1 MAEAAASAAQA
12 QRWVLKSPAHL
23 GYLDVLRAQFPDLH
37 IVHMHRDPRTTIASG
52 ASLNATLHAM
62 HADTVDR
69 HRVGAQW
76 LERMGW
82 TNDRAMAVRDGWQD
96 DTAVVT
102 DIAFDD
108 AVADPIGQVA
118 RVYDAVGLPLQPR
131 PPRTRCGAGWPGV
144 PARRHARPT
153 AWRITACVPSRST
166 SDSRCTTNVSAV
178 RRTVRSNAVPD
189 DPVSTASQREQE
201 LAALELIEHPIV
213 KAAYRTVAETW
224 LGRAKASDAM
234 RERFDESFAEVMF
247 SAAVWSSNQD
257 KLRPKVS
264 CITRLAHPVD
274 GRRIP
279 GSRWGIDNPDSV
291 YRVIPISGDERYE
304 IHGRVGQHRMTEN
317 YFTLWDAHMGT
328 VDVLNGRTMAVD
340 SDGSFTI
347 TVDADPANGRPN
359 HVQTSA
365 EAHEFY
371 IRDVLLDW
379 GRDDP
384 NHIEVQRL
392 GGPPVTPA
400 RTLDEQAEATAAMM
414 DYFANFTGKLSHG
427 VYKMPANHFN
437 LAWSADKVGAM
448 RNQVYVMGRFELD
461 PDEAF
466 VVDLSDGGAE
476 YFTVPLSNI
485 WGTTLDL
492 VDRTGSLN
500 KAQSVANEDG
510 TYSYVISPVDPG
522 VANWIDSDG
531 LREAI
536 LTLRMAEF
544 GETGPARRPRGARGR
559 VVKLDQLD
567 AEVPHLPR
575 VSAQQRATRT
585 GRRRKAYLRRL
596 PEGTV

>member
-1 MAEAAASAAQA
+1 M
-12 QRWVLKSPAHL
+12 
-23 GYLDVLRAQFPDLH
+23 
-37 IVHMHRDPRTTIASG
+37 
-52 ASLNATLHAM
+52 
-62 HADTVDR
+62 
-69 HRVGAQW
+69 
-76 LERMGW
+76 
-82 TNDRAMAVRDGWQD
+82 
-96 DTAVVT
+96 
-102 DIAFDD
+102 
-108 AVADPIGQVA
+108 
-118 RVYDAVGLPLQPR
+118 
-131 PPRTRCGAGWPGV
+131 
-144 PARRHARPT
+144 
-153 AWRITACVPSRST
+153 
-166 SDSRCTTNVSAV
+166 
-178 RRTVRSNAVPD
+178 PD
-189 DPVSTASQREQE
+189 DPVATASQHEQE
-201 LAALELIEHPIV
+201 LAALDLIEHPTV

-224 LGRAKASDAM
+224 LSRAKASDAM
-234 RERFDESFAEVMF
+234 RERFDDAFAEVMF

-317 YFTLWDAHMGT
+317 YFTLWDASMGT
-328 VDVLNGRTMAVD
+328 VDVLNGRTMSVD

-347 TVDADPANGRPN
+347 TVDSEPANGRPN
-359 HVQTSA
+359 HVRTTPA
-365 EAHEFY
+365 AHEFY

-384 NHIEVQRL
+384 NHLEVQRL
-392 GGPPVTPA
+392 GGPAATPA

-448 RNQVYVMGRFELD
+448 RNQVYVMGRFDLA

-466 VVDLSDGGAE
+466 VVDVNDGGAE

-485 WGTTLDL
+485 WGTTLEL

-500 KAQSVANEDG
+500 KAQSVAGEDG
-510 TYSYVISPVDPG
+510 TYTYVISPVDPG

-544 GETGPARRPRGARGR
+544 GENGPREDLGARGR

-567 AEVPHLPR
+567 AEVPHLAR
-575 VSAQQRATRT
+575 VSPQQRAAHLAE
-585 GRRRKAYLRRL
+585 RRKAYLRRL
-596 PEGTV
+596 PEGTS